1 MFDFLKKKV
10 VAPDDVLV
18 APIKGMA
25 VPSSSINDP
34 TLVRKCWE
42 KEWQLSLVKEN
53 YIPQ

>member
-10 VAPDDVLV
+10 VAPDDVLA

-34 TLVRKCWE
+34 TFGQEMLGKGR
-42 KEWQLSLVKEN
+42 QLSLVKEN

>member
-10 VAPDDVLV
+10 VAPDDVLA

-34 TLVRKCWE
+34 TFGQVMNLRNFANKS
-42 KEWQLSLVKEN
+42 K
-53 YIPQ
+53 